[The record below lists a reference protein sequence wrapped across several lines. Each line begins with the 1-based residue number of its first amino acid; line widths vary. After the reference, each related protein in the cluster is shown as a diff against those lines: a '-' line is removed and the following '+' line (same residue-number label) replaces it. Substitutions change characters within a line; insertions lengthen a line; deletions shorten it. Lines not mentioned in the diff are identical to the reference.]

1 MTRTV
6 PPLSFDEI
14 LDIIMME
21 EEEPSYAALC
31 KWTEAYLEHSEA
43 LADFFVTWSDQEEQA
58 EDPRLE
64 TRAKE
69 SLFASRAVSH
79 ALNLLHQEQIPEQSL
94 AIERS
99 LSDAVKAAGM
109 TPSEFAKKIHLD
121 EIVIVKL
128 DKKRIPFE
136 TLPQLLFERVHRVLR
151 LSLDQVQEHLRGPPR
166 LMSATGRMRSK
177 TKAARGTESFL
188 EAIEKSS
195 LDEREKNEWR
205 RCFVI
210 QDGDR
215 KL

>member
-1 MTRTV
+1 MTRTI

-14 LDIIMME
+14 LDVIMME
-21 EEEPSYAALC
+21 EEEPSYAVLC
-31 KWTEAYLEHSEA
+31 KWTEAYPEHSEA

-58 EDPRLE
+58 EDPRVE

-79 ALNLLHQEQIPEQSL
+79 ALNLLHQEQIPEQSV

-109 TPSEFAKKIHLD
+109 TPSEFAKTIRLD

-136 TLPQLLFERVHRVLR
+136 TLPQLLFERVHEVLR
-151 LSLDQVQEHLRGPPR
+151 LSLDQVQAHLRGPPR
-166 LMSATGRMRSK
+166 PVSATGRMRSK

-195 LDEREKNEWR
+195 LNEREKNEWR

-210 QDGDR
+210 QDGER
-215 KL
+215 KA

>member
-1 MTRTV
+1 MTRTI

-21 EEEPSYAALC
+21 EDEPSYAVLS
-31 KWTEAYLEHSEA
+31 KWTEAYPEHSKA
-43 LADFFVTWSDQEEQA
+43 LTDFFVTWSDQEEQA
-58 EDPRLE
+58 EDSRLE

-69 SLFASRAVSH
+69 GLFASRAVSH
-79 ALNLLHQEQIPEQSL
+79 ALNLLHQEQIREQSL
-94 AIERS
+94 AIERT

-109 TPSEFAKKIHLD
+109 TPGEFAKKIHVD

-136 TLPQLLFERVHRVLR
+136 TLPQLFFERVHRVLC
-151 LSLDQVQEHLRGPPR
+151 LSLDQVQAHLRGPPR

-177 TKAARGTESFL
+177 TKAVRGTESFL

-195 LDEREKNEWR
+195 LNEREKSEWR
-205 RCFVI
+205 NCFVI
-210 QDGDR
+210 QDGNR
-215 KL
+215 KA